1 MNYILLGILLL
12 STACSFKNKD
22 NAKDSAS
29 TQQRKPQTGEPV
41 DELKK
46 MDSDG
51 DKLSD
56 YDELQQGLDRYVA
69 NLPKLRVNFLQDYN
83 ISVNFEDETSF
94 EMDTKIARDN
104 PDFKYRVG
112 NLFLKENS
120 YNNAAKLGRF
130 SGVSWGEI
138 KQQDFS
144 WVKYP
149 DVDKEFYYN
158 KTREY
163 RYWSKAKVKES
174 SIKLENTLKLME
186 SPLFESIEQVELNF
200 YYYSYTKESYILL
213 HTEKLDRVFQSGIRE
228 DFEILISNPPQELI
242 EDTYFRHGEFIISEV
257 KDFYIPN
264 LKMKYSDLLSSVKA
278 KTIPIYKTTPFEYD
292 LNYVAVNPN
301 GEKFINLLGKLYSD
315 KFSVSE
321 DTLTQVE
328 QFSNNLTDYTYL
340 HEVSKEDKLGKW
352 FVMTNKTKDH
362 YLKHNFTTNDA
373 ITLSYLTGQELAD
386 RTDEKIYAFSENI
399 KSKDAGKLY
408 AIGNITN
415 NSEIELSIYLNELEG
430 VSLDVKDGSFYYRPP
445 NCRNCTG
452 TNWSVSSE
460 FQINS
465 FSNFNHQWFV
475 KDYSEAISSVE
486 ILINNTALSL
496 DDLIKQNHATVE
508 FKGDESFKYLHIVIK
523 DFNELEVIESGK
535 ENVAFVKIKPLKVGH
550 IGEGLQINKMGG
562 HNIDKVLHAGRV
574 CLQEA
579 YKRNI
584 PLAVTSWKFD
594 EWKKT
599 IPWGKLAPNGKYKAS
614 EGKTKKYWTGT
625 IVDLIS
631 TVTNNYN

>member
-1 MNYILLGILLL
+1 MNYILLGLLLL

-29 TQQRKPQTGEPV
+29 VQQREPQTGEPV
-41 DELKK
+41 SELKK
-46 MDSDG
+46 LDSDG
-51 DKLSD
+51 DRISD
-56 YDELQQGLDRYVA
+56 YDEIQQGLDRYVA

-83 ISVNFEDETSF
+83 VSINFENDTTF
-94 EMDTKIARDN
+94 VMDTKIARDN

-120 YNNAAKLGRF
+120 YDNAAKLGRF

-149 DVDKEFYYN
+149 DIDKEFYFN
-158 KTREY
+158 KAREY
-163 RYWSKAKVKES
+163 RYWSNAKIKES
-174 SIKLENTLKLME
+174 TIKLENTLKLIE

-200 YYYSYTKESYILL
+200 YYYSYSKESHVLL

-228 DFEILISNPPQELI
+228 DFEIVISNPPQELI
-242 EDTYFRHGEFIISEV
+242 EDTYFRHGEFIISEI

-264 LKMKYSDLLSSVKA
+264 LKMKYSDLLASVKA

-292 LNYVAVNPN
+292 LNYVAVNHN
-301 GEKFINLLGKLYSD
+301 GEKFISLLSKLFSD

-321 DTLTQVE
+321 DSLTQIE
-328 QFSNNLTDYTYL
+328 QFSTNLTDYTYL

-352 FVMTNKTKDH
+352 FVMTNKIKDH
-362 YLKHNFTTNDA
+362 YLKHNFKSNDA
-373 ITLSYLTGQELAD
+373 ITLSYLTGKELAE
-386 RTDEKIYAFSENI
+386 RTDEKIYSFSDNI
-399 KSKDAGKLY
+399 KSKDDGKLY
-408 AIGNITN
+408 AIGNVTN

-430 VSLDVKDGSFYYRPP
+430 VKLDVKDGTFFFAPP

-460 FQINS
+460 FQVNK
-465 FSNFNHQWFV
+465 FSNFKHQWFV
-475 KDYSEAISSVE
+475 KDYSEAISAID
-486 ILINNTALSL
+486 ILINNTVLNL
-496 DDLIKQNHATVE
+496 DELLTQNHAKVE
-508 FKGDESFKYLHIVIK
+508 LKGDESFNYLHIVIK
-523 DFNELEVIESGK
+523 DFHELDVIESGK
-535 ENVAFVKIKPLKVGH
+535 ENVAFVKMKPLKVGQ

-562 HNIDKVLHAGRV
+562 HNIDKVFHAGRV

-579 YKRNI
+579 YKRDV
-584 PLAVTSWKFD
+584 PLAITSWKFD

-599 IPWGKLAPNGKYKAS
+599 IPWGQVAPNGKYKATV
-614 EGKTKKYWTGT
+614 GQLKKYWTGT